1 MSIAKITH
9 SVWQEGKVE
18 GEIIGVFGRND
29 KMHITVRDYGGRIF
43 KLLADVPTGQKLA
56 RHLRGGFLRLQT
68 KGFWNRTIKGWTTD
82 PNKCQVISFDELED
96 IDAYTI
102 FQELRNIPNNGW
114 LNIDDIDKECRDL
127 RGKD

>member
-9 SVWQEGKVE
+9 SVWQEGKIE
-18 GEIIGVFGRND
+18 CEIIGVFGRND

-56 RHLRGGFLRLQT
+56 RHLRNGYLRLQT
-68 KGFWNRTIKGWTTD
+68 QGVWHRTIKGWTTD

-96 IDAYTI
+96 IDVYTI
-102 FQELRNIPNNGW
+102 FQELRKIQNNGW
-114 LNIDDIDKECRDL
+114 LNINDVNKECRDL